1 MFALGHTKKALTK
14 KTLIKVPLDG
24 HCMKASL
31 RILTVRFTE
40 SQLLGVKFSSF
51 YNSPNKAVKLKI
63 PRTKFEQLCIL
74 LENKTFWKAIQK
86 SQQVKVRALSSV
98 YIYFQ
103 SENLNQNPKFVIT
116 AGHQVFNSLRH
127 SKVHLW
133 TKILS

>member
-1 MFALGHTKKALTK
+1 MDT
-14 KTLIKVPLDG
+14 
-24 HCMKASL
+24 CMKASL

-63 PRTKFEQLCIL
+63 PRTKFEQHCIL

-86 SQQVKVRALSSV
+86 SQQVKVRTLSSV

-103 SENLNQNPKFVIT
+103 SEYLRQNPKFVII
-116 AGHQVFNSLRH
+116 AGH
-127 SKVHLW
+127 
-133 TKILS
+133 